1 MSNQDIDPKDLEKS
15 DNEFSDLDLYQL
27 VKSCFELAK
36 KNEKSIKELKAYY
49 LKNKKSEVSK
59 LMKKIDKE
67 LESIGEVNEDE

>member
-15 DNEFSDLDLYQL
+15 DNEFSDLDLYKL
-27 VKSCFELAK
+27 VKSSFELAK
-36 KNEKSIKELKAYY
+36 KNEKAIKELKAYY

-67 LESIGEVNEDE
+67 LESIGEVNEDA